1 MNVNLPARGAGLSW
15 QDTGKLKIKENNPA
29 KLRGV
34 IFMCNLFS
42 ETAAYKP

>member
-1 MNVNLPARGAGLSW
+1 MNVNLPARGAGLSR
-15 QDTGKLKIKENNPA
+15 QDTGKLKKNKNNPA
-29 KLRGV
+29 KVRGV